1 MQGPELFAGGGVMLI
16 RRIAGLAGAAVA
28 AWMLWETITPIMR
41 QISFGSDLVT
51 ELLNPPVSLLRIV
64 STTLLIVG
72 GLMAVG
78 AIRGALWVFSAG
90 ALVFALMTGA
100 MVAMGA
106 DYTMWRDE
114 AILAPFL
121 LVIGGVLLFCP
132 RK

>member
-1 MQGPELFAGGGVMLI
+1 MLV
-16 RRIAGLAGAAVA
+16 RRIAGLAGAAVS

-41 QISFGSDLVT
+41 QISLGSDLAT

-64 STTLLIVG
+64 STALLIIG
-72 GLMAVG
+72 GLLALGAV
-78 AIRGALWVFSAG
+78 RGAVWVFSAG

-100 MVAMGA
+100 MISLGA
-106 DYTMWRDE
+106 DYTVWADE

-121 LVIGGVLLFCP
+121 LVICGVLLFCP

>member
-1 MQGPELFAGGGVMLI
+1 MLV

-28 AWMLWETITPIMR
+28 AWMLWETVTPIMR
-41 QISFGSDLVT
+41 QISLGSDLVT
-51 ELLNPPVSLLRIV
+51 ELLNPPVSLLRII
-64 STTLLIVG
+64 STSLLIVG
-72 GLMAVG
+72 GLLALAAV
-78 AIRGALWVFSAG
+78 RGALWVFSAG

-106 DYTMWRDE
+106 DYTVWRDE

-121 LVIGGVLLFCP
+121 LVICGVLIFCP

>member
-1 MQGPELFAGGGVMLI
+1 MLV
-16 RRIAGLAGAAVA
+16 RRIAGFAGAGVA

-41 QISFGSDLVT
+41 QISLGSDLAT

-64 STTLLIVG
+64 STALLIIG
-72 GLMAVG
+72 GLLALG
-78 AIRGALWVFSAG
+78 AIRGAVWVFCAG

-100 MVAMGA
+100 MISLGA
-106 DYTMWRDE
+106 DYTVWADE

-121 LVIGGVLLFCP
+121 LVICGVLLFCP